1 MKDLVIRGGT
11 LVDRTAAEPREV
23 DVAIEN
29 GVLTEVGSGLADG
42 RETVD
47 AHGKVVT
54 PGCADIHTH
63 YDGRVTWRHGEH
75 TGALPGR
82 LIRGA
87 QSA

>member
-29 GVLTEVGSGLADG
+29 GVITEVGSGLADG
-42 RETVD
+42 QL
-47 AHGKVVT
+47 
-54 PGCADIHTH
+54 
-63 YDGRVTWRHGEH
+63 TWRHGEH

-82 LIRGA
+82 LIRRA

>member
-11 LVDRTAAEPREV
+11 WVDRTAAEPREG

-29 GVLTEVGSGLADG
+29 GVITEVGSGLA
-42 RETVD
+42 
-47 AHGKVVT
+47 
-54 PGCADIHTH
+54 
-63 YDGRVTWRHGEH
+63 DGRVTWRHGEH

>member
-1 MKDLVIRGGT
+1 MKDRVIRGGT
-11 LVDRTAAEPREV
+11 LVDGTGAEPREV

-29 GVLTEVGSGLADG
+29 GVITEVASGLADG

-47 AHGKVVT
+47 ARAKVVT
-54 PGCADIHTH
+54 PGFVDIHTH
-63 YDGRVTWRHGEH
+63 YDGQVTWRHGEH

>member
-1 MKDLVIRGGT
+1 MKDRVIRGGT
-11 LVDRTAAEPREV
+11 LVDGTGAEPREV

-42 RETVD
+42 QL
-47 AHGKVVT
+47 
-54 PGCADIHTH
+54 
-63 YDGRVTWRHGEH
+63 TWRHGEH

-82 LIRGA
+82 LIRRA